1 MRTILITLILVG
13 AIKGLSG
20 TDMNAAQRDETTT
33 SDSFI
38 RPTLITQ
45 PQFAELG
52 GSLFLAIETQRGLS
66 LNDGAVVEFK
76 FKGKALKS
84 FHVNDV
90 NQDVLDQGEADV
102 LVMIHK
108 DLALAL
114 KSNRLQ
120 EIIITD
126 GDQVTTYKV
135 GEFWQPHNYLTS
147 L

>member
-13 AIKGLSG
+13 VIKGLSG
-20 TDMNAAQRDETTT
+20 TEINAAKSNEITY

-38 RPTLITQ
+38 RPTLSTE

-52 GSLFLAIETQRGLS
+52 GSLFLAIETQEDLV
-66 LNDGAVVEFK
+66 LDDGAVIEFK
-76 FKGKALKS
+76 FKGEALKS

-90 NQDVLDQGEADV
+90 NQDVLDQGDADV

-114 KSNRLQ
+114 KSKRLK

-126 GDQVTTYKV
+126 GDEVTTYEV